1 MTLEYKPLLSATDQ
15 LSGNSLSHTP
25 PEINLIPFID
35 VLLVIIIF
43 LMISTT
49 FTQYQELSITL
60 PQASSKPA
68 NTQSIDIRVAISK
81 DGRYAING
89 QVIDSKNLAAK
100 IALLISKW
108 PQDYPNTSPE
118 GADQLVISADAK
130 ATHQSVMF
138 VLEVASS
145 LNINRVVYATQENK
159 NNASKQRLRN
169 P

>member
-1 MTLEYKPLLSATDQ
+1 MPLQYKPLLSTTDQ
-15 LSGNSLSHTP
+15 LRWSNLSHTP

-35 VLLVIIIF
+35 VLLVFIIF

-60 PQASSKPA
+60 PDASGKTA
-68 NTQSIDIRVAISK
+68 NTPSIDIRVAISK

-89 QVIDSKNLAAK
+89 QVVESKNLAAQ
-100 IALLISKW
+100 IAQLRSRW
-108 PQDYPNTSPE
+108 SPDNPNTSPE
-118 GADQLVISADAK
+118 RTGQLVISADAK
-130 ATHQSVMF
+130 ATHQSVML

-145 LNINRVVYATQENK
+145 LNISRVVYATQDSK
-159 NNASKQRLRN
+159 NNAPKQRLRN